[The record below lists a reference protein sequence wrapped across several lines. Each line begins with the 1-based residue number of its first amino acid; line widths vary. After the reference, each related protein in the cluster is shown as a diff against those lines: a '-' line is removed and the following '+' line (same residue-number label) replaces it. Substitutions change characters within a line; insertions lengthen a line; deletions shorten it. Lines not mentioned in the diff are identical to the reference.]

1 MRARRSP
8 EPPFPP
14 TAWRSLGMAARQ
26 IAEIFLLLARF
37 LLPTQA
43 SEGRPSRLK
52 AVPKGERSLSRNQCG
67 CPVSGCALYSGR
79 PGTGG
84 FWGPGAA
91 QGRGPD
97 LREDQS
103 LRPCGA
109 VWCILV
115 DWLVTQTEMLVERGR
130 LKAVPK
136 GERSLTSKSVRMS
149 RVRLRTLLRAARD
162 WWFLGARSSPRQRT
176 RPP

>member
-52 AVPKGERSLSRNQCG
+52 AVPKGERSL
-67 CPVSGCALYSGR
+67 
-79 PGTGG
+79 
-84 FWGPGAA
+84 
-91 QGRGPD
+91 
-97 LREDQS
+97 
-103 LRPCGA
+103 
-109 VWCILV
+109 
-115 DWLVTQTEMLVERGR
+115 
-130 LKAVPK
+130 
-136 GERSLTSKSVRMS
+136 TSKSVRMS
-149 RVRLRTLLRAARD
+149 RVRLRPLLRAARD
-162 WWFLGARSSPRQRT
+162 WWFLGAGSSPRQRDQT
-176 RPP
+176 AAR

>member
-1 MRARRSP
+1 MVA
-8 EPPFPP
+8 
-14 TAWRSLGMAARQ
+14 AVIRSLFSA
-26 IAEIFLLLARF
+26 L
-37 LLPTQA
+37 
-43 SEGRPSRLK
+43 
-52 AVPKGERSLSRNQCG
+52 ERRNQCG

-115 DWLVTQTEMLVERGR
+115 DWLVTQTENAGR
-130 LKAVPK
+130 KRLDATVISRLEKRPAKKIEPFRK
-136 GERSLTSKSVRMS
+136 FQCSDTFFKPGLDILTRLEE
-149 RVRLRTLLRAARD
+149 RVRVLKFPERLDL
-162 WWFLGARSSPRQRT
+162 F
-176 RPP
+176 

>member
-52 AVPKGERSLSRNQCG
+52 AVPKGERSL
-67 CPVSGCALYSGR
+67 
-79 PGTGG
+79 
-84 FWGPGAA
+84 
-91 QGRGPD
+91 
-97 LREDQS
+97 
-103 LRPCGA
+103 
-109 VWCILV
+109 
-115 DWLVTQTEMLVERGR
+115 
-130 LKAVPK
+130 
-136 GERSLTSKSVRMS
+136 TSKSVRMS
-149 RVRLRTLLRAARD
+149 RVRLRTELDVEISADVPCPAAHSTQGGPGLVVFGGQEQPKAED
-162 WWFLGARSSPRQRT
+162 QTSVRT
-176 RPP
+176 RAYVHAEQFGVYLWTGW